1 MRMRERGIGNLPFIG
16 VLVLFVVAV
25 ALWFV
30 AKDQADTFKQKNVD
44 LAKSV
49 NDSNTKVVALEDS
62 YNELVDVFGVEAADL
77 VAKDQIAAKKEVIR
91 KKVRDYLNE
100 R

>member
-30 AKDQADTFKQKNVD
+30 AKDQADSFKQKAAD
-44 LAKSV
+44 LAAQR
-49 NDSNTKVVALEDS
+49 NDMANKAVALETA

-77 VAKDQIAAKKEVIR
+77 
-91 KKVRDYLNE
+91 
-100 R
+100 